1 MKTKW
6 DYTELAEAYLK
17 RPDYSASA
25 IDEMLSAAAIIEGG
39 KVCDVGAGVGHLT
52 IMLAGKGLVVDAV
65 EPNDAMRGLGMER
78 TKDLNRVS
86 WSVGVGEDTGRP
98 QGAYDLVAFGSSF
111 NVTDRPKAL
120 LESHRLLKPGAWF
133 ACMWNHRRLEDPIQA
148 GIESAI
154 ARAIPAYDYGVR
166 RADQAETIN
175 ASGLFGPARRIEG
188 GVRHAM
194 TVDDCVEAWRSHATL
209 QRQAGDKF
217 DDIVAEIE
225 KFLLSTGKSDIEI
238 PYVTRLW
245 MAQKRD

>member
-25 IDEMLSAAAIIEGG
+25 IDEMLSAAGVKEGCR
-39 KVCDVGAGVGHLT
+39 VCDVGAGAGHLT
-52 IMLAGKGLVVDAV
+52 IMLAGKGLAVDAV
-65 EPNDAMRGLGMER
+65 EPNDAMRELGMER
-78 TKDLNRVS
+78 TKDLTLVS

-98 QGAYDLVAFGSSF
+98 EGAYDLVTFGSSF

-120 LESHRLLKPGAWF
+120 QESHRLLKPGAWF
-133 ACMWNHRRLEDPIQA
+133 VCMWNHRRLEDPIQA
-148 GIESAI
+148 GIENAI
-154 ARAIPAYDYGVR
+154 ARAIPGYDYGVR
-166 RADQAETIN
+166 RADQTEVIN

-188 GVRHAM
+188 DVRHAM
-194 TVDDCVEAWRSHATL
+194 TVDDCVEAWKSHATL

-217 DDIVAEIE
+217 AGIVAEIE
-225 KFLLSTGKSDIEI
+225 KFLVSTGESEIEV